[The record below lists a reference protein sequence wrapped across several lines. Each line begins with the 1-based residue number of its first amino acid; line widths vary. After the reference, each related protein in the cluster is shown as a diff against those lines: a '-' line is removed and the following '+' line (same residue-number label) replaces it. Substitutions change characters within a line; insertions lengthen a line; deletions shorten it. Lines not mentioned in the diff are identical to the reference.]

1 MKGIKENPK
10 KRIGI
15 GIMDQN
21 QDQHHHGHHH
31 RHGHGHHQHPGLGHH
46 DQKHHPLLTVV
57 PRASALWE
65 LPTCAGNIKP
75 AARK

>member
-1 MKGIKENPK
+1 
-10 KRIGI
+10 
-15 GIMDQN
+15 MDQN

-75 AARK
+75 AERKYHHV